1 MAIYYQVKVK
11 QTNTVVF
18 DDILANSE
26 KEARQVAEYNAEQEF
41 SDKMKKYEVT
51 SQAFSQEDEKV
62 FVATYSKPS
71 RDIGDPVEPN
81 YVNVYEVRA
90 NHKIERSSEWDKKPY
105 YQLRY
110 FSPKGYGEKFYHHVD
125 AFYVEEFPYENEAF
139 AKQAAS
145 NWASGIK
152 KLDLDYCGDSVP
164 TGLGNGYG
172 SYGRLK

>member
-1 MAIYYQVKVK
+1 MIKYEVTVK
-11 QTNTVVF
+11 QVNTLTF
-18 DDILANSE
+18 EGIRANSE
-26 KEARQVAEYNAEQEF
+26 QEARTIAEENAEHEYA
-41 SDKMKKYEVT
+41 DKLKRYAVT
-51 SQAFSQEDEKV
+51 SQAFALEDDKV
-62 FVATYSKPS
+62 FITCYRKPR

-110 FSPKGYGEKFYHHVD
+110 FSPKSEDYYHHVD

-139 AKQAAS
+139 AKQAAY
-145 NWASGIK
+145 NWANGEK
-152 KLDLDYCGDSVP
+152 KLDLDYCGDSIP

>member
-41 SDKMKKYEVT
+41 ADKKKKYEVT

-62 FVATYSKPS
+62 FVATYSKPK

-110 FSPKGYGEKFYHHVD
+110 FNPNSEKYYHHVD

-152 KLDLDYCGDSVP
+152 KLDLDYAGGSIP